1 MSFASSFRSIVS
13 TLIHRSRVEKDTDEE
28 LRAHVQNRADDL
40 ERASLTREEAERRAR
55 IEFGGHE
62 KFKEEC
68 REARGTNFIESLLQD
83 LHFGARTLASS
94 RGVTSTVILVL
105 ALGIG
110 ANTAIFSVVNTVLA
124 RPLPY
129 PEPERLVWFWESQPN
144 LNQAPFSAA
153 DFLDFQ
159 SQNRSFE
166 QMASM
171 HQVSFNLTGQ
181 GPAERIPGMVASPSV
196 FSVLGVQPILG
207 RSFVPSEGAFGAARV
222 AMLTHGFWQGH
233 FGGDVSI
240 PGRTIVLNG
249 RPVTVIGVL
258 PAGFTYGVDIQIWV
272 NPVNIV
278 PEVFSASA
286 DWERK
291 LSTNRQAH
299 YLNIVGRLKP
309 GVSLQQAQADITSI
323 MDHIHQQYP
332 VTTGHSVELIPLR
345 ELVTGPVRPTLLV
358 LLGVVGLVLL
368 IACANVANLLLARAV
383 ARGREIAIRTALG
396 AGRLRI
402 VRQLLTECMLL
413 ATGGGTL
420 GLAFAWGLVRLLV
433 AAGPREMPRIHEI
446 SVDLRVLAFT
456 LGVSLATGLLF
467 GLAPAFA
474 ATRHTIGGVLKEG
487 GRGSTAGLP
496 HNRLRSLLVVGEVA
510 LSLILLVGAGLLVRS
525 FVRLLE
531 VQPGFNPDHMV
542 TMWINFTGAR
552 YSEKHQ
558 STQLLD
564 QLLPRVA
571 ALPGVKGVAISNDL
585 PLEGDD
591 TTNTVVTAEGRPPF
605 ERSHQPLIGVHA
617 VNPGYFRA
625 MGIPLLRGRE
635 LSVSDVADSHSVVVI
650 NQRLAEVLW
659 PGQDAIG
666 KHFAIFGDTQSEV
679 VGVVGNVLHNG
690 LAEAPSAESYLPFS
704 QNPWS
709 YVGLAIRTEADPASV
724 YSGVRAIVSQLD
736 PELPVHDMRP
746 MGQVVAESITT
757 RRFTLWLVGAFAVLA
772 LVLAFVGIYGVMS
785 YSVTERVH
793 EIGVRMALGAQSGDV
808 MRLVVGHGMR
818 LTAVGLAIG
827 AAGAFLAMR
836 AMISLLFGVR
846 PTDPVT
852 YLAIATLLTLAAMV
866 ACYIPARRAMR
877 IDPMVALRY
886 E

>member
-1 MSFASSFRSIVS
+1 MKLLSSVRSVVS
-13 TLIHRSRVEKDTDEE
+13 ALLGRARVENETDEE

-40 ERASLTREEAERRAR
+40 ERSGLTRAEAERRAR

-62 KFKEEC
+62 RFKEEC
-68 REARGTNFIESLLQD
+68 REARGTNFFESLFQD
-83 LHFGARTLASS
+83 LRFGLRSLARNSGL
-94 RGVTSTVILVL
+94 TSTVILVL

-129 PEPERLVWFWESQPN
+129 PDPDRLVWFWESQPN
-144 LNQAPFSAA
+144 LNQAPFSGA

-166 QMASM
+166 QMAVM
-171 HQVSFNLTGQ
+171 HRVSFNLTGQ
-181 GPAERIPGMVASPSV
+181 GPAERIPGMVASPSI
-196 FSVLGVQPILG
+196 FSVLGVHPILG
-207 RSFVPSEGAFGAARV
+207 RSFVPSEGAFGAARL
-222 AMLTHGFWQGH
+222 AMLTYGFWQGH
-233 FGGDVSI
+233 FGGDRST
-240 PGRTIVLNG
+240 PGRTIILNG
-249 RPVTVIGVL
+249 QPVTVIGVL
-258 PAGFTYGVDIQIWV
+258 PASFTYGNDIQIWV

-291 LSTNRQAH
+291 LSTNRETH

-309 GVSLQQAQADITSI
+309 GVSLQQAQADINSI

-332 VTTGHSVELIPLR
+332 VTMGHAVELIPLR
-345 ELVTGPVRPTLLV
+345 ELFAGPVRPTLV
-358 LLGVVGLVLL
+358 IMLGVVGLVLL

-413 ATGGGTL
+413 AAGGGAW
-420 GLAFAWGLVRLLV
+420 GLALAWGLVHLLV
-433 AAGPREMPRIHEI
+433 AAGPREMPRIQEI
-446 SVDLRVLAFT
+446 TVDLRVLAFT
-456 LGVSLATGLLF
+456 LGVSLTTGLLF
-467 GLAPAFA
+467 GLAPGFA
-474 ATRHTIGGVLKEG
+474 VTRQTVGGVLKEG
-487 GRGSTAGLP
+487 GRGATSGQA
-496 HNRLRSLLVVGEVA
+496 HSRLRSLLVVGEVSF
-510 LSLILLVGAGLLVRS
+510 SLILLVGAGLLVRS

-531 VQPGFNPDHMV
+531 VNPGFNPEHMV
-542 TMWINFTGAR
+542 TMWMNFTGAR
-552 YSEKHQ
+552 YAEKQQ

-571 ALPGVKGVAISNDL
+571 SLPGVKGVAISNDL

-591 TTNTVVTAEGRPPF
+591 TTTGVTTVEGRPPF
-605 ERSHQPLIGVHA
+605 ERGHQPLIGVHA
-617 VNPGYFRA
+617 VNAGYFRA

-635 LSVSDVADSHSVVVI
+635 LSVSDVADSHSVMVI
-650 NQRLAEVLW
+650 NQKLAEVVW
-659 PGQDAIG
+659 PGQDPIG
-666 KHFAIFGDTQSEV
+666 KHFAIFGDKQSEV
-679 VGVVGNVLHNG
+679 VGIVGNVLHNG
-690 LAEAPSAESYLPFS
+690 LAEAPSAESYLAFS

-709 YVGLAIRTEADPASV
+709 YVGLAIRTEADPTSI

-746 MGQVVAESITT
+746 MEQVVAETMTT
-757 RRFTLWLVGAFAVLA
+757 RRFTLWLVGAFAALA
-772 LVLAFVGIYGVMS
+772 LVLAFVGIYSVMS

-808 MRLVVGHGMR
+808 LRLVVGHGMR
-818 LTAVGLAIG
+818 LAAMGLAIG
-827 AAGAFLAMR
+827 AAGAFLATR
-836 AMISLLFGVR
+836 AMTSLLFGVR
-846 PTDPVT
+846 SSDPLT
-852 YLAIATLLTLAAMV
+852 YLAIGTLLAVAAMT
-866 ACYIPARRAMR
+866 ACCIPARRAMR
-877 IDPMVALRY
+877 VDPMVALRY